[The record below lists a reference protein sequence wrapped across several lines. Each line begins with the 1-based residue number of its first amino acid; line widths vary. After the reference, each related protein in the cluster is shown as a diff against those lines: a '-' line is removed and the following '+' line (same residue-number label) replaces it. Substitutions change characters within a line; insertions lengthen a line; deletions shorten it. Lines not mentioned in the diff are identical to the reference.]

1 MQTSTLAAVA
11 AVVLCATAC
20 VVVPVETTGGEGS
33 PPAETTVPE
42 DTPSEE
48 TGPGTEP
55 ARPPD
60 QEDQEGSDEGAN
72 EPRGPGTPLPY
83 GQAVHLPLGGSHT
96 FEDGFTVTMGAVER
110 RTDDGGYRST
120 PEEPREPEE
129 PEEPQ
134 DFGAEDEGDPTD
146 EEPPFDEESPE
157 EESSDG
163 EPTDEASP
171 EEEGSPEDEES
182 PVEEEY
188 PEDGDEPVD
197 GDDEEPSGGESEG
210 EPPEEPS
217 EEGSEEEE
225 PSEEGSEEEEPSE
238 EGSEEEEPSE
248 EGSEEEEPS
257 EEGSEEEEPSEEG
270 SEEEEPSEEAPLPD
284 PDEGA
289 GFDPLHYF
297 AWTVTAA
304 NGTDEPVHTGSVLET
319 CASGAPLRESFPPL
333 LGDVVNPPA
342 SLAPGQSGDW
352 DADCLIVE
360 GDVPL
365 QWTLEFRDEDGSPLY
380 PPLVFSGEVP

>member
-1 MQTSTLAAVA
+1 MQTSALAAVA

-55 ARPPD
+55 ARPPGQED

-72 EPRGPGTPLPY
+72 EPGGPQTPLPY

-120 PEEPREPEE
+120 PEEPREPQEH
-129 PEEPQ
+129 EEPQ
-134 DFGAEDEGDPTD
+134 DFEEEDEGDPTD
-146 EEPPFDEESPE
+146 EEPPFDGESPE

-163 EPTDEASP
+163 EPTDETSP
-171 EEEGSPEDEES
+171 EEEGSPEDEE
-182 PVEEEY
+182 PPTEEEH
-188 PEDGDEPVD
+188 PEDGDGPVD
-197 GDDEEPSGGESEG
+197 GPDEEPSEGESEDG
-210 EPPEEPS
+210 PPEDPA
-217 EEGSEEEE
+217 EEGSEE
-225 PSEEGSEEEEPSE
+225 G
-238 EGSEEEEPSE
+238 
-248 EGSEEEEPS
+248 
-257 EEGSEEEEPSEEG
+257 
-270 SEEEEPSEEAPLPD
+270 EPSEEAPLPD

-319 CASGAPLRESFPPL
+319 CASGAPLRESFPQL

-342 SLAPGQSGDW
+342 SLAPGQSGGW
-352 DADCLIVE
+352 DTDCLIIE

-365 QWTLEFRDEDGSPLY
+365 QWTLEFRDEDGSSLY